1 MSQVKILKK
10 GSKTPDKE
18 TTDKAINNTVQKDN
32 QQKEATNPS
41 LGSFSMNGRTIQGQL
56 ALDRLFDKY
65 KDVDLSERGMYDV
78 ANKAILEGQK
88 VIYNPANNTIQVL
101 DESGND
107 ITGNY
112 TKIKASPNDS
122 VFKRTWDATFKNR
135 SDSFK
140 RSSQYLSSIDM
151 NIPEEQKDPIESK
164 YK

>member
-1 MSQVKILKK
+1 MSQVQMLKK

-18 TTDKAINNTVQKDN
+18 TTDKVTNNTVQKDN
-32 QQKEATNPS
+32 QQKEATSPR

-65 KDVDLSERGMYDV
+65 KNVDLSERGMYDV
-78 ANKAILEGQK
+78 ANKAILEGKK
-88 VIYNPANNTIQVL
+88 VVYNPANNTIQVL

-122 VFKRTWDATFKNR
+122 GFKRT
-135 SDSFK
+135 
-140 RSSQYLSSIDM
+140 
-151 NIPEEQKDPIESK
+151 
-164 YK
+164 

>member
-101 DESGND
+101 D
-107 ITGNY
+107 
-112 TKIKASPNDS
+112 
-122 VFKRTWDATFKNR
+122 
-135 SDSFK
+135 
-140 RSSQYLSSIDM
+140 
-151 NIPEEQKDPIESK
+151 
-164 YK
+164 

>member
-18 TTDKAINNTVQKDN
+18 TTDKVINNTVQKDN
-32 QQKEATNPS
+32 QQKDNQQKEVINPS

-122 VFKRTWDATFKNR
+122 IFKRT
-135 SDSFK
+135 
-140 RSSQYLSSIDM
+140 
-151 NIPEEQKDPIESK
+151 
-164 YK
+164 

>member
-1 MSQVKILKK
+1 MSQVQILKK
-10 GSKTPDKE
+10 GSKTPGEE
-18 TTDKAINNTVQKDN
+18 TTNKAVNNTVQKDD
-32 QQKEATNPS
+32 QKKEVTSPS

-122 VFKRTWDATFKNR
+122 VFKRT
-135 SDSFK
+135 
-140 RSSQYLSSIDM
+140 
-151 NIPEEQKDPIESK
+151 
-164 YK
+164 